1 MSKKNDIIAALELKQ
16 NFGLIPTFELEF
28 QLTEEL
34 LGKKYHKGEDW
45 LGKSKK
51 EKEKMAKENAELY
64 VEVAEKLGYYAI
76 METYAPDLETRIET
90 IKEIKKIAGEKYFL
104 LAHGDATYGIPFRNV
119 EEYCCNFLLK
129 PDEMKE
135 NAKKAVKIAL
145 EEGKKL
151 LENGLDGFALCSD
164 YCDNRGLFLGPKIF
178 KEFIYPYLC
187 ELVEGYKKM
196 GAYVIKHTDGNI
208 MYLVDGRPVIEYLI
222 DSGPHAIH
230 SLDPTAGVDIR
241 EIREKYGN
249 KVCLIGNVDCTLLHR
264 GTREDVRK
272 SCEYALK
279 YGMPK
284 KGNNPVGGYI
294 YSTSNVVFKAKTE
307 KENEEILDKY
317 LNVMLKLWREKGEFK

>member
-51 EKEKMAKENAELY
+51 EREKMAKENAELY

-196 GAYVIKHTDGNI
+196 GAYVIKHTDGNTWRI
-208 MYLVDGRPVIEYLI
+208 LDLMIDAGIDGYQ
-222 DSGPHAIH
+222 AIQA
-230 SLDPTAGVDIR
+230 SAGMDIKVLK
-241 EIREKYGN
+241 EKYGD
-249 KVCLIGNVDCTLLHR
+249 KITLWGAVDCGTLVS
-264 GTREDVRK
+264 GTLEDVKRET
-272 SCEYALK
+272 EYNIK
-279 YGMPK
+279 YAAPG
-284 KGNNPVGGYI
+284 GGYI
-294 YSTSNVVFKAKTE
+294 LGSGNSIQVGSKY
-307 KENEEILDKY
+307 ENY
-317 LNVMLKLWREKGEFK
+317 MCMLKTLSKYGKYPLYIRSQPVLTS